1 MYVQSARGERNNIDN
16 FLEKNYFWKDPY
28 LIYIYI
34 YMYVCI
40 LAGSDDELPN
50 GLSFLS
56 PFPEV
61 WSLIIPKGT
70 VCLKD
75 AIKPKMKVF

>member
-1 MYVQSARGERNNIDN
+1 
-16 FLEKNYFWKDPY
+16 
-28 LIYIYI
+28 
-34 YMYVCI
+34 MYVCI

-75 AIKPKMKVF
+75 AKKPKMKVF